1 MVDFPAFTELYLTE
15 FRDLITLEDLKLD
28 KLLEL
33 IFKDFD
39 LEKMLGIEGEEKQL
53 YSNEESLS
61 VGSSNYWVNMSTYIL
76 LFIAILAVALVVV
89 PLVMVFMNF
98 LGCPSIG

>member
-1 MVDFPAFTELYLTE
+1 MYLTE
-15 FRDLITLEDLKLD
+15 FRKLITTEDLKLD
-28 KLLEL
+28 KNLEL

-39 LEKMLGIEGEEKQL
+39 LEKILGIKGKEEQL

-61 VGSSNYWVNMSTYIL
+61 FGSSNFWMNMSTYIL

-98 LGCPSIG
+98 LGCPSLG